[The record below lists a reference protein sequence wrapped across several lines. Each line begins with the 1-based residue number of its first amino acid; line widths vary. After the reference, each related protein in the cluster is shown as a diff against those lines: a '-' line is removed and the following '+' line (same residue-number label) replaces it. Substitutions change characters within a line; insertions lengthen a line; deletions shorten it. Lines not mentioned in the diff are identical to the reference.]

1 MWSDI
6 FQTEK
11 PGYYGQFGGMF
22 IPEILRATFE
32 ELIEAFESARNDPSF
47 WTEYVQTMQSYS
59 CRPTPIT
66 YLPNLSKQNGGAQIY
81 CKREDLNQTGAHK
94 ANNVMG
100 QGLLVKRMGKSRVIA
115 ETGAGQHGVATATMA
130 ARFGM
135 ECTIYMLSLIHI

>member
-47 WTEYVQTMQSYS
+47 GQNMFRPCRVTRVVQHQSRT
-59 CRPTPIT
+59 C
-66 YLPNLSKQNGGAQIY
+66 
-81 CKREDLNQTGAHK
+81 QT
-94 ANNVMG
+94 
-100 QGLLVKRMGKSRVIA
+100 
-115 ETGAGQHGVATATMA
+115 
-130 ARFGM
+130 
-135 ECTIYMLSLIHI
+135 